1 MILLILLTSH
11 LLADFWFQSNRM
23 ARLKNENNA
32 ILIIHALIH
41 TATTIALGIL
51 YVFINSGLS
60 DINLMKL
67 FGLITLLVTYTI
79 AHYFI
84 DSLKHHSF
92 YTKLFK
98 ESSYTKT
105 YTFLL
110 DQIIHIFSI
119 LILSAIYFFKTNN
132 LFILSSLKMM
142 TNLDT
147 IFFTLCV
154 MVTLTSVTGYI
165 ISLLF
170 IDLSVMDKTKSKS
183 VNTIDY
189 SNNMTLSSVEL
200 EIRDG
205 KELKQVV
212 HLENT
217 YDVENA
223 GFGKIIGYVERT
235 FVLLLVVS
243 NHLEGI
249 AILVTIKTFSRYKQ
263 LQSKEFTERYILGTL
278 LSFAMAFALAQ
289 LFWYVIHIKGLV

>member
-1 MILLILLTSH
+1 MIFIILLTSH
-11 LLADFWFQSNRM
+11 LLADFWFQSNSM
-23 ARLKNENNA
+23 ARLKNENNS
-32 ILIIHALIH
+32 ILVAHVLIH
-41 TATTIALGIL
+41 TATTVVLGIL
-51 YVFINSGLS
+51 YVFINNGMNNMSLMQILGLTS
-60 DINLMKL
+60 
-67 FGLITLLVTYTI
+67 LLVTYAIT
-79 AHYFI
+79 HYFI
-84 DSLKHHSF
+84 DLLKRHSF

-98 ESSYTKT
+98 ESPYTKT
-105 YTFLL
+105 YTFLI

-217 YDVENA
+217 YDVEDA

-235 FVLLLVVS
+235 FVLLLVAS

-263 LQSKEFTERYILGTL
+263 LQSKKFTERYILGTL
-278 LSFAMAFALAQ
+278 LSFSMAFALAQ
-289 LFWYVIHIKGLV
+289 LFWYVIHIKDLV